1 MGKYEMVKQVFKS
14 RGNIATTS
22 EMLNRGIH
30 TSYIAAL
37 VKAGS
42 IARIKRGVYEWVEDG
57 RMDDIEIICRLL
69 PDAIL
74 CMESALY
81 HYQYIDRTPDR
92 WHIAVDKRINRR
104 KVKLEYPPIKVHFI
118 EPHCLRIGVTRSEV
132 NGVRVCVYDRE
143 RTICDV
149 IRHAAKVD
157 VETVNK
163 AIQAYVRDGRKNITR
178 LMEYARRFRI
188 QRKVHDLVGV
198 WF

>member
-22 EMLNRGIH
+22 EMLSRGIH

-57 RMDDIEIICRLL
+57 RMDDIEIISRLL

-118 EPHCLRIGVTRSEV
+118 EPHCLRIGVTWSEV

-149 IRHAAKVD
+149 IRHAAKLD

-178 LMEYARRFRI
+178 LMEYATRFRI
-188 QRKVHDLVGV
+188 QRKVRDLVGV
-198 WF
+198 WL